1 MLFFHRFFFV
11 VVVLFRTGGL
21 VTAVPGDTFG
31 ILGTLELFLSFSG
44 TQTASVLLEH
54 SF

>member
-1 MLFFHRFFFV
+1 MELFHRFFFV
-11 VVVLFRTGGL
+11 VAVLFLAGGL
-21 VTAVPGDTFG
+21 VTTVPGDTMG

-44 TQTASVLLEH
+44 TQTVSDLLVH